1 MIFFIVIATIAISF
15 VLTHLVRKTA
25 IKRNKFDIPN
35 ERSSH
40 QNPTP
45 RGGGVAVVAAFVF
58 GLLALLIRGDIA
70 SESFYAIVLPG
81 VLVAA
86 IGYLDDLGRVT
97 AARLRLIGHFVAAV
111 IAVYILDGL
120 PPMPVFAE
128 TLDIGLVGNII
139 AVLFLVWMLNLFNFM
154 DGIDSITGVEALT
167 SCLIL
172 TIFLINKSETEL
184 WQVPALLCAAVIGF
198 LYFNWPPARI
208 FLGDIGS
215 GFIGFTIG
223 TISLVIARSQPLITW
238 AVIILLG
245 VFIVD
250 ATVTL
255 IRRLIDKQRISTAH
269 RSHAFQHLANSADRH
284 LKVSLSIAAV
294 NIFWRTPIA
303 WLVVDQR
310 ILPIIGVVTAYIPL
324 LVLAIYFKA
333 GKTAS

>member
-294 NIFWRTPIA
+294 NIFWLTPIA

>member
-184 WQVPALLCAAVIGF
+184 WQVPALMCAAVIGF

-284 LKVSLSIAAV
+284 LKVSLSIAAL
-294 NIFWRTPIA
+294 NIFWLTPTA

-310 ILPIIGVVTAYIPL
+310 ILPIIGVVIAYIPL

>member
-1 MIFFIVIATIAISF
+1 MIFLIVIATITISF
-15 VLTHLVRKTA
+15 GLTHLVRKIA
-25 IKRNKFDIPN
+25 ITRNKFDIPN

-40 QNPTP
+40 KNPTP

-58 GLLALLIRGDIA
+58 GLLALLIRRDIDA
-70 SESFYAIVLPG
+70 ESFYAIVLPG
-81 VLVAA
+81 ALVAI

-97 AARLRLIGHFVAAV
+97 AARLRLIGHFVAAL
-111 IAVYILDGL
+111 IAIYILGGL
-120 PPMPVFAE
+120 PPMPLFSA

-154 DGIDSITGVEALT
+154 DGIDSITGIEALT

-172 TIFLINKSETEL
+172 TIFLINKSDTEL
-184 WQVPALLCAAVIGF
+184 WRVPALLCAAVIGF
-198 LYFNWPPARI
+198 LYFNWPPAKI

-223 TISLVIARSQPLITW
+223 TISLVIAKSQPLITW

-255 IRRLIDKQRISTAH
+255 IRRIFDKQRISAAH
-269 RSHAFQHLANSADRH
+269 RSHAFQHLANNADRH

-294 NIFWRTPIA
+294 NIFWLAPIA
-303 WLVVDQR
+303 WLVVDQQ
-310 ILPIIGVVTAYIPL
+310 LQPIVGVSIAYVPL
-324 LVLAIYFKA
+324 VALAIYFKA
-333 GKTAS
+333 GKTVG

>member
-172 TIFLINKSETEL
+172 TIFLISKSETEL
-184 WQVPALLCAAVIGF
+184 WQVPALMCAAVIGF

-294 NIFWRTPIA
+294 NIFWLTPIA

>member
-81 VLVAA
+81 ILVAA

-184 WQVPALLCAAVIGF
+184 WQVPALMCAAVIGF

-294 NIFWRTPIA
+294 NIFWLTPIA

>member
-1 MIFFIVIATIAISF
+1 MIFLIVIATITISF
-15 VLTHLVRKTA
+15 GLTHLVRKIA
-25 IKRNKFDIPN
+25 ITRNKFDIPN

-40 QNPTP
+40 KNPTP

-58 GLLALLIRGDIA
+58 GLLALLIRRDIDA
-70 SESFYAIVLPG
+70 ESFYAIVLPG
-81 VLVAA
+81 ALVAI

-97 AARLRLIGHFVAAV
+97 AARLRLIGHFVAAL
-111 IAVYILDGL
+111 IAIYILGGL
-120 PPMPVFAE
+120 PPMPLFSA

-154 DGIDSITGVEALT
+154 DGIDSITGIETLT

-172 TIFLINKSETEL
+172 MIFLINKSDTEL
-184 WQVPALLCAAVIGF
+184 WRVPALLCAAVIGF
-198 LYFNWPPARI
+198 LYFNWPPAKI

-223 TISLVIARSQPLITW
+223 TISLVIAKSQPLITW

-255 IRRLIDKQRISTAH
+255 IRRVYDKQQISAAH
-269 RSHAFQHLANSADRH
+269 RSHAFQHLANNADRH

-294 NIFWRTPIA
+294 NIFWLAPIA
-303 WLVVDQR
+303 WLVVDQQ
-310 ILPIIGVVTAYIPL
+310 LQPIFGVSIAYMPL
-324 LVLAIYFKA
+324 VALAIYFKA
-333 GKTAS
+333 GKTVG

>member
-1 MIFFIVIATIAISF
+1 MIFLIVIATITISF
-15 VLTHLVRKTA
+15 GLTHLVRKIA
-25 IKRNKFDIPN
+25 ITRNKFDIPN

-40 QNPTP
+40 KNPTP
-45 RGGGVAVVAAFVF
+45 RGGGVAVVAAFLF
-58 GLLALLIRGDIA
+58 GLLALLIRRDIDA
-70 SESFYAIVLPG
+70 ESFYAIVLPG
-81 VLVAA
+81 ALVAI

-97 AARLRLIGHFVAAV
+97 AARLRLIGHFVAAL
-111 IAVYILDGL
+111 IAIYILGGL
-120 PPMPVFAE
+120 PPMPLFSA

-154 DGIDSITGVEALT
+154 DGIDTITGIEALT

-172 TIFLINKSETEL
+172 TIFLINKSDTEF
-184 WQVPALLCAAVIGF
+184 WRVPALLCAAVIGF
-198 LYFNWPPARI
+198 LYFNWPPAKI

-223 TISLVIARSQPLITW
+223 TISLVIAKSQPLITW

-255 IRRLIDKQRISTAH
+255 IRRIFDKQRISAAH
-269 RSHAFQHLANSADRH
+269 RSHAFQHLANNADRH

-294 NIFWRTPIA
+294 NIFWLAPIA
-303 WLVVDQR
+303 WLVVDQQ
-310 ILPIIGVVTAYIPL
+310 LQPIVGVSIAYVPL
-324 LVLAIYFKA
+324 VVLAIYFKA

>member
-1 MIFFIVIATIAISF
+1 MIFLIVIATITISF
-15 VLTHLVRKTA
+15 GLTHLVRKIA
-25 IKRNKFDIPN
+25 ITRNKFDIPN

-40 QNPTP
+40 KNPTP

-58 GLLALLIRGDIA
+58 GLLALLIRRDIDA
-70 SESFYAIVLPG
+70 ESFYAIVLPG
-81 VLVAA
+81 ALVAI

-97 AARLRLIGHFVAAV
+97 AARLRLIGHFVAAL
-111 IAVYILDGL
+111 IAIYILGGL
-120 PPMPVFAE
+120 PPMPLFSA

-154 DGIDSITGVEALT
+154 DGIDSITGIEALT

-172 TIFLINKSETEL
+172 TIFLINKSDTEL
-184 WQVPALLCAAVIGF
+184 WRVPALLCAAVIGF
-198 LYFNWPPARI
+198 LYFNWPPAKI

-223 TISLVIARSQPLITW
+223 TISLVIAKSQPLITW

-255 IRRLIDKQRISTAH
+255 IRRVYDKQQISAAH
-269 RSHAFQHLANSADRH
+269 RSHAFQHLANNADRH

-294 NIFWRTPIA
+294 NIFWLAPIA
-303 WLVVDQR
+303 WLVVDQQ
-310 ILPIIGVVTAYIPL
+310 LQPIVGVSIAYVPL
-324 LVLAIYFKA
+324 VVLAIYFKA

>member
-1 MIFFIVIATIAISF
+1 MIFLIVIATITISF
-15 VLTHLVRKTA
+15 GLTHLVRKIA
-25 IKRNKFDIPN
+25 ITRNKFDIPN

-40 QNPTP
+40 KNPTP

-58 GLLALLIRGDIA
+58 GLLPLLIRRDIDA
-70 SESFYAIVLPG
+70 ESFYAIVLPG
-81 VLVAA
+81 ALVAI

-97 AARLRLIGHFVAAV
+97 AARLRLIGHFVAAL
-111 IAVYILDGL
+111 IAIYILGGL
-120 PPMPVFAE
+120 PPMPLFSA

-154 DGIDSITGVEALT
+154 DGIDSITGIEALT

-172 TIFLINKSETEL
+172 TIFLINKSDTQL
-184 WQVPALLCAAVIGF
+184 WRVPALLCAAVIGF
-198 LYFNWPPARI
+198 LYFNWPPAKI

-223 TISLVIARSQPLITW
+223 TISLVIAKSQPLITW

-255 IRRLIDKQRISTAH
+255 IRRVYDKQQISAAQ
-269 RSHAFQHLANSADRH
+269 RSHAFQHLANDADRH

-294 NIFWRTPIA
+294 NIFWLAPIA
-303 WLVVDQR
+303 WLVVDQQ
-310 ILPIIGVVTAYIPL
+310 LQPIFGVSIAYMPL
-324 LVLAIYFKA
+324 VVLAIYFKA

>member
-255 IRRLIDKQRISTAH
+255 IRRLISKQRISTAH

-294 NIFWRTPIA
+294 NIFWLTPIA

-310 ILPIIGVVTAYIPL
+310 ILPIIGVAIAYIPL

>member
-58 GLLALLIRGDIA
+58 GLLALLIRGDMA

-184 WQVPALLCAAVIGF
+184 WQVPALMCAAVIGF

-269 RSHAFQHLANSADRH
+269 RSHAFQHLANNADRH

-294 NIFWRTPIA
+294 NIFWLTPIA

>member
-81 VLVAA
+81 ILVAA

-184 WQVPALLCAAVIGF
+184 WQVPALMCAAVIGF

-215 GFIGFTIG
+215 GLIGFTIG

-269 RSHAFQHLANSADRH
+269 RSHAFQHLANSTDRH

-294 NIFWRTPIA
+294 NIFWLAPIA

>member
-111 IAVYILDGL
+111 IAVYMLDGL
-120 PPMPVFAE
+120 PPMPLFSA

-184 WQVPALLCAAVIGF
+184 WQVSALLCAAVIGF

-269 RSHAFQHLANSADRH
+269 RSHAFQHLANSTDRH

-294 NIFWRTPIA
+294 NIFWLAPIA

>member
-15 VLTHLVRKTA
+15 VLTHLVRKIA

-81 VLVAA
+81 ALVAA

-172 TIFLINKSETEL
+172 TIFLISKSETEL
-184 WQVPALLCAAVIGF
+184 WQVPALMCAAVIGF

-245 VFIVD
+245 VFVVD

-269 RSHAFQHLANSADRH
+269 RSHAFQHLANNADRH

-294 NIFWRTPIA
+294 NIFWLTPIA

-310 ILPIIGVVTAYIPL
+310 ILPIIGVVTAHIPL

>member
-1 MIFFIVIATIAISF
+1 MKFLILAATITMSF
-15 VLTHLVRKTA
+15 GLTHLVRKSA

-40 QNPTP
+40 KNPTP

-58 GLLALLIRGDIA
+58 GLLALLIRGEIA
-70 SESFYAIVLPG
+70 KESFYAIVLPG
-81 VLVAA
+81 ALVA
-86 IGYLDDLGRVT
+86 IVGFLDDLGRVT
-97 AARLRLIGHFVAAV
+97 ATRLRLIGHFVAAV
-111 IAVYILDGL
+111 IAIYILGGL
-120 PPMPVFAE
+120 SPMPLFTE
-128 TLDIGLVGNII
+128 TLNLGLVGNII

-167 SCLIL
+167 SCLVL
-172 TIFLINKSETEL
+172 AIFLFNFSETEL
-184 WQVPALLCAAVIGF
+184 WQVPALLCGAVVGF
-198 LYFNWPPARI
+198 LYFNWPPAKI

-223 TISLVIARSQPLITW
+223 VISLVIAKTQPLITW
-238 AVIILLG
+238 ATIILLG

-255 IRRLIDKQRISTAH
+255 IRRLISKQQISKAH

-294 NIFWRTPIA
+294 NIFWLAPIA

-310 ILPIIGVVTAYIPL
+310 IMPIVGVAISYAPL

-333 GKTAS
+333 GKTYS

>member
-81 VLVAA
+81 ILVAA

-184 WQVPALLCAAVIGF
+184 WQVPALMCAAVIGF

-284 LKVSLSIAAV
+284 LKVSLSIAAL
-294 NIFWRTPIA
+294 NIFWLTPIA

-310 ILPIIGVVTAYIPL
+310 ILPIIGVVIAYIPL

>member
-184 WQVPALLCAAVIGF
+184 WQVPALMCAAVIGF

-294 NIFWRTPIA
+294 NIFWLTPIA